1 MKRKTVREWMNFIGT
16 DDENQLYGVQRK
28 NDPPCKPM
36 NYQPM
41 KIFFS
46 IYSGYL
52 DDIVINI
59 YPPKNF
65 EKDGKNY
72 CLFITEKEKPFDY
85 TDKTEKEILE
95 HIFKKAEKRDNIHI
109 QENRKD
115 FLEIMD
121 NYESEGVG
129 LIFNEKG
136 NLSQIEVEY

>member
-28 NDPPCKPM
+28 NGPSCKPI

-52 DDIVINI
+52 DDIVINV

-65 EKDGKNY
+65 KKDGKNY
-72 CLFITEKEKPFDY
+72 CLFLTEEPFDSN
-85 TDKTEKEILE
+85 KTEKEIFEYL
-95 HIFKKAEKRDNIHI
+95 FKKAEKRDDIHI

-115 FLEIMD
+115 FIEILDRCED
-121 NYESEGVG
+121 NGIG
-129 LIFNEKG
+129 LIFDEKG
-136 NLSQIEVEY
+136 NLISIK